1 MAEPTTSLQRMPIPH
16 VNGCTHLHQSNYLS
30 HLRKSCG
37 RQVRNHNTKSCYTP
51 QKRSPVSALPK
62 LLEEWHREKSSA
74 AWGRERELS
83 LCARPTAEKKKHS
96 SWTDFLR
103 PLPLAQTWSEYLE
116 IPQPKVLVTFP
127 SFTPGKHGQK
137 ANLQLNRQARK
148 ESLGVLPETRN
159 SPYCTETQH
168 LVKPKVCS
176 LTNQPSFTDRAFALA
191 RHWAETCFSASLVF
205 CFGLGLVWVFFF
217 LPCVTASIC

>member
-83 LCARPTAEKKKHS
+83 LCARPTAEKKNIQVGLIFSDLCPWPKRGVNIWKFHS
-96 SWTDFLR
+96 LR
-103 PLPLAQTWSEYLE
+103 SLLPFPPSPLANM
-116 IPQPKVLVTFP
+116 
-127 SFTPGKHGQK
+127 GKK
-137 ANLQLNRQARK
+137 RI
-148 ESLGVLPETRN
+148 S
-159 SPYCTETQH
+159 S
-168 LVKPKVCS
+168 
-176 LTNQPSFTDRAFALA
+176 
-191 RHWAETCFSASLVF
+191 
-205 CFGLGLVWVFFF
+205 
-217 LPCVTASIC
+217 